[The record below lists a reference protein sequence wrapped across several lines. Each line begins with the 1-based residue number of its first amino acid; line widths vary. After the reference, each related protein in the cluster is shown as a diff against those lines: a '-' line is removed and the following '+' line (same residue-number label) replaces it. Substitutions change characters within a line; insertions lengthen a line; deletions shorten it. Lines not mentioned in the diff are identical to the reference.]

1 MDGGGRFGRSLT
13 ALWQRRRMR
22 RARAAS
28 PMVGPHHVLSE
39 DDPVDDARLLD
50 DADIETL
57 RPHRA
62 RLTLRRYLARASHT
76 RGPRMAGS
84 AAVLALFAA
93 AGLYGMVRGEHTPK
107 VVDALIE
114 TRNAIGNAA
123 GFRIE
128 GVAIAGQK
136 HVTEEDMLVAVGV
149 TGNASLVFLDADGA
163 RDRLKGIPW
172 IVDAT
177 VRKLYPDQLEIHVVE
192 REAFALWQQDGKID
206 VISAD
211 GTVVGPVD
219 PRFAHLPV
227 VVGKG
232 AGPKARAV
240 LAMLDTQPA
249 IRDQV
254 RAAVLVSERR
264 WNLRLKN
271 GIDVRLPETD
281 VPAALALL
289 AQLDRSKKL
298 LSRDIEAVDL
308 RLPDRVTVRLSE
320 AAHAAREEAIKAR
333 NAKPKGSGA

>member
-22 RARAAS
+22 RARASS
-28 PMVGPHHVLSE
+28 PMVGPQHILTDDETIE
-39 DDPVDDARLLD
+39 DPSLLND
-50 DADIETL
+50 QEFESL

-62 RLTLRRYLARASHT
+62 TLTLRRYLARASHR

-84 AAVLALFAA
+84 LAVLALFAA
-93 AGLYGMVRGEHTPK
+93 VGVFGMVRGDHTQA
-107 VVDALIE
+107 VVAALIE

-136 HVTEEDMLVAVGV
+136 HVTEEELLVAVGV
-149 TGNASLVFLDADGA
+149 TGNASLAFLDADGA
-163 RDRLKGIPW
+163 RDRLKSIPW

-192 REAFALWQQDGKID
+192 RDAFALWQQDGKID

-211 GTVVGPVD
+211 GTIVGPVD
-219 PRFAHLPV
+219 PRFAYLPV

-232 AGPKARAV
+232 AGSKARDF
-240 LAMLDTQPA
+240 LALLDTQPA

-254 RAAVLVSERR
+254 RAAVLVAERR

-271 GIDVRLPETD
+271 GIDIRLPEAD

-289 AQLDRSKKL
+289 AQLDRSRKL
-298 LSRDIEAVDL
+298 LSRDILAVDL
-308 RLPDRVTVRLSE
+308 RLPDRVTVRLSD
-320 AAHAAREEAIKAR
+320 AAYAAREEAIKAR
-333 NAKPKGSGA
+333 NARPKGSGA